1 MLTSLASCSPDTGV
15 NVYPVVTDLQLYDF
29 NFGQLVVHLWHS
41 LFVSQRA
48 INGKINFLWIF
59 PYYIWITAFEISY
72 SYFVYVKTDT
82 RHGHET
88 SLPFHGAQSVK
99 SKFVSYIIIY
109 KILPLIH
116 KKQLFIKYPIILGVC
131 VCGSPWYWIFS
142 VPAAN
147 CIFAYLWWV
156 SPPSHLYKQVRLL
169 SAGNKFM
176 LTSSSSRTFFIKLII
191 ISSLTKYYC
200 NRRYYHC

>member
-1 MLTSLASCSPDTGV
+1 MAQP
-15 NVYPVVTDLQLYDF
+15 
-29 NFGQLVVHLWHS
+29 
-41 LFVSQRA
+41 FVSQRA

-116 KKQLFIKYPIILGVC
+116 KKQLFIKYPIILGMC
-131 VCGSPWYWIFS
+131 VYVAVPDIGYSRSLQPIVYLRIYDESP
-142 VPAAN
+142 
-147 CIFAYLWWV
+147 
-156 SPPSHLYKQVRLL
+156 HLAIYTSKCTYCRLGTNL
-169 SAGNKFM
+169 CWRHH
-176 LTSSSSRTFFIKLII
+176 LPEH
-191 ISSLTKYYC
+191 SLL
-200 NRRYYHC
+200 N